1 MLLASPKQPM
11 FLFGTNYI
19 SGSYDPTD
27 CRMTRKFSTLVGLAF
42 LALALTACQR
52 EDVRLKHLALGISKD
67 STFNAL
73 GITTPERP
81 EIYLI
86 NGQMIE
92 AVVLRREG
100 ADGPLD
106 SLSLQEKTPVVL
118 INDKLAGWGWN
129 YWDSVRAANK
139 IAKIDSA
146 GGK

>member
-1 MLLASPKQPM
+1 
-11 FLFGTNYI
+11 
-19 SGSYDPTD
+19 
-27 CRMTRKFSTLVGLAF
+27 MTRKFRTLIPLGLA
-42 LALALTACQR
+42 ALSLTGCQR
-52 EDVRLKHLALGISKD
+52 EDSRLKNLSLGINKD

-81 EIYLI
+81 EMYLV
-86 NGQMIE
+86 NGQTIE

-106 SLSLQEKTPVVL
+106 SLSLSEKTPVVL

-146 GGK
+146 GAK